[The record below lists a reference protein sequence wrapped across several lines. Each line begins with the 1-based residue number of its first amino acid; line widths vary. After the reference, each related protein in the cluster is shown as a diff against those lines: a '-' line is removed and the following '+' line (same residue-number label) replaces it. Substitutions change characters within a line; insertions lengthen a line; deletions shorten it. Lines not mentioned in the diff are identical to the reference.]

1 MLGSLTS
8 PDFRMGTKMEN
19 FQAVGKIPVTIDVF
33 IMVVMWGAL
42 TGSESLMNLSGIPSD
57 PHALLLLIFLIVGIR
72 VCQSIGSGLNRLLGS
87 VLAVGSVAG

>member
-19 FQAVGKIPVTIDVF
+19 FQAVAKFLTIDVF
-33 IMVVMWGAL
+33 IMAVMWGAL

-57 PHALLLLIFLIVGIR
+57 PHALLLLIFLIVRIR
-72 VCQSIGSGLNRLLGS
+72 VCQSIGSSQNGLLGS
-87 VLAVGSVAG
+87 VLAVGYVAG